1 MGPGPMEAALSPRVP
16 DDDVPSPDPGP
27 QVVVLEGDE
36 RVDDRRH
43 ARTAGIG
50 VLVRPES
57 EHTGNTRR
65 TSGGTKDTHTR
76 THAHGYKHRQKQ
88 KYTHTHTHLHSL
100 TNRQTHTYTHTHT
113 LTYTHTN
120 SHAQTHFPNVTHYY
134 YITWEPHESV
144 CSCFIHSGPASIV
157 TDS

>member
-1 MGPGPMEAALSPRVP
+1 MEAALSPRVP

-76 THAHGYKHRQKQ
+76 TQIQTQTKTEIHT
-88 KYTHTHTHLHSL
+88 YTHTLTLTYKQTDTHLH
-100 TNRQTHTYTHTHT
+100 THTHT